1 VNISGGQKQRV
12 SLARACYADEDI
24 VLLDDPL
31 SAVDAHVGQL
41 LFRQCICG
49 LLKEKTRVLVTHQLQ
64 FLNAVDEI
72 WVMHDGAIQQRGSY
86 EELVASGFDFASLI
100 QHGDGLDGRDFDED
114 FVNVEKGKEAEPD
127 EEVDGNGLNGEADE
141 NWKRVLVDDGSDD
154 SLDEIEVANGKDET
168 TSMNGT
174 GKVTQEEERN
184 EGAVAWSVY
193 AKYFLTVGG
202 PAFLTFMALVS
213 IMLESNHQGS
223 SFWLAHWTDSDPE
236 NDDSDHMFYL
246 GVYLGISFT
255 GCVCAF
261 VRQFSWFGAT
271 LSKCFYH
278 LQLRSIL

>member
-1 VNISGGQKQRV
+1 MKLSFSYLGKCVTDLYWSIPGVNISGGQKQRV

-86 EELVASGFDFASLI
+86 EELVASGFDFASML
-100 QHGDGLDGRDFDED
+100 QKQEQAGSSEDG
-114 FVNVEKGKEAEPD
+114 KGKQVAED
-127 EEVDGNGLNGEADE
+127 WKKASVDGTSDWKTASVDGTQAGSGTNPSNEA
-141 NWKRVLVDDGSDD
+141 S
-154 SLDEIEVANGKDET
+154 GKIID
-168 TSMNGT
+168 
-174 GKVTQEEERN
+174 EEERN
-184 EGAVAWSVY
+184 VGAVAWSVY

-213 IMLESNHQGS
+213 IMLESSYQGS
-223 SFWLAHWTDSDPE
+223 SLWLAHWTESDPE
-236 NDDSDHMFYL
+236 KTNHSINL
-246 GVYLGISFT
+246 AVYVGISLG

-261 VRQFSWFGAT
+261 IRQFSWFGST
-271 LSKCFYH
+271 LGTTS
-278 LQLRSIL
+278 